1 MIDES
6 KRKKLIYA
14 SIAFGVIIIVSIVG
28 FLVFN
33 NKEDLP
39 PTEDSTET
47 SESTNKEDSTTPE
60 EPSVFKNGIEFKQFE
75 ALSRATITDMR
86 IDVVRYYLAEYA
98 ATQSTGV
105 ITSYTLDEESI
116 KPTEDGDRQIYTFTV
131 KDNNKIPY
139 KVELSYIYAADAFV
153 QVFDKD
159 GTLIQSSP
167 AEIHDE

>member
-14 SIAFGVIIIVSIVG
+14 GIAFGIIIIVSLIG
-28 FLVFN
+28 FLIFN

-39 PTEDSTET
+39 PVENQTET
-47 SESTNKEDSTTPE
+47 SESTDKEDSTTPE
-60 EPSVFKNGIEFKQFE
+60 EPSVFKNGIEFKQFDG
-75 ALSRATITDMR
+75 LSRAAITDMR
-86 IDVVRYYLAEYA
+86 IDVIRYYLAEYA

-116 KPTEDGDRQIYTFTV
+116 KPTEQDERQIYTFTV
-131 KDNNKIPY
+131 KDNNDAPY
-139 KVELSYIYAADAFV
+139 KVELSYTYPTDTFV
-153 QVFDKD
+153 QIFDKD

-167 AEIHDE
+167 IETHDE